1 MSGEARQ
8 GPPDQGPPGG
18 FGSRDSEAI
27 ADFSAHLPIT
37 LGQLLKAAQLADS
50 GGEAKS
56 LVQAGLVR
64 VNGQVETRRARKL
77 AVGDVVEAAGKKV
90 RIGRQ

>member
-1 MSGEARQ
+1 MSGEAKQ
-8 GPPDQGPPGG
+8 GRSDERRPTS
-18 FGSRDSEAI
+18 FGSPDSETI
-27 ADFSAHLPIT
+27 ADFPVHLPIT
-37 LGQLLKAAQLADS
+37 LGQLLKAAHLVDS

-64 VNGQVETRRARKL
+64 VNGQVETRRARQL
-77 AVGDVVEAAGKKV
+77 TVGDLVEVAGKKV